1 MIFDRVWIEMI
12 SKILDIVG
20 IVGVFLYIYILT
32 SCQSILIKDKWNWDD
47 IESVKYLLV
56 LPEIAEP
63 GKKWFLSLKI
73 ERKSRA
79 NISVHEFMKHRW
91 GDIEIRIRNEIS

>member
-12 SKILDIVG
+12 ENIRYCWYCWSI
-20 IVGVFLYIYILT
+20 FIYILT